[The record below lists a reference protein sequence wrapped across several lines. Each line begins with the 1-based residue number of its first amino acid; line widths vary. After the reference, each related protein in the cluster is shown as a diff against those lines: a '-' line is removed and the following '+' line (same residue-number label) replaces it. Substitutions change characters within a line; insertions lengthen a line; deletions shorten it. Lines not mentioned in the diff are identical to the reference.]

1 MKRNQQVKKISYIMI
16 LTLLLSVCSVAAV
29 PSRAEA
35 EVKPAA
41 GKSYS
46 ETEISNENTNIW
58 DMFVSGG
65 KLRLSTQEWEQEVY
79 GISGKKLVKKP
90 KDPLVK
96 ATYNAFDFVN
106 DKELETEFCFTSVN
120 KKGTAGYFTN
130 IKKIFKYDKK
140 GKIKKVLN
148 LPKKLKWEGNVTGL
162 EWVNKDFVA
171 VEFRKIYKKGTR
183 ILLVDMKK
191 GKVAKKY
198 NKKYT
203 GLCGTDGKNL
213 YVTMGSIEKKTEKIV
228 KIKASSGKKLASI
241 STAPVRELAA
251 GWEDPYEYA
260 NESLRNGSFRTCY
273 ANGKLYMK
281 YLTGIYTWNGKS
293 KDFRTVLDG
302 RNNAN
307 YASRQYWGEL
317 EVNKDKIYYLAG
329 NGDDGYKR
337 LYVYKAS

>member
-1 MKRNQQVKKISYIMI
+1 MKRNQQVKRISQILI

-29 PSRAEA
+29 PSGAA
-35 EVKPAA
+35 AKVKPVA
-41 GKSYS
+41 GKNYS
-46 ETEISNENTNIW
+46 ETEISFENTNIW

-79 GISGKKLVKKP
+79 GISGKKIVKKS

-106 DKELETEFCFTSVN
+106 DKELETVFYSNTVN
-120 KKGTAGYFTN
+120 KKGTVGYFMN
-130 IKKIFKYDKK
+130 GKKIFKYNKK

-148 LPKKLKWEGNVTGL
+148 LPKKLKCRGEIYKIK
-162 EWVNKDFVA
+162 WVDRDLVA
-171 VEFRKIYKKGTR
+171 VHFRDQSRQKFR

-241 STAPVRELAA
+241 STAPIRELAA
-251 GWEDPYEYA
+251 EWEDPYEYA

-273 ANGKLYMK
+273 ANGKLYLK

-293 KDFRTVLDG
+293 KDFQTVLDG

-307 YASRQYWGEL
+307 YASRQYEGEL
-317 EVNKDKIYYLAG
+317 EVIKDKIYYLAAS
-329 NGDDGYKR
+329 GDDGYKG
-337 LYVYKAS
+337 LYIYKAS